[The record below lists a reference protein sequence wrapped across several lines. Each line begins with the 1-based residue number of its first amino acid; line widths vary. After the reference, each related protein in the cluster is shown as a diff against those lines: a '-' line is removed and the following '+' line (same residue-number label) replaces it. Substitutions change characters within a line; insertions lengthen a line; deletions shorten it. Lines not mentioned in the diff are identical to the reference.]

1 MESEE
6 TPPGRTWQ
14 RMKHAVIAHCDML
27 LQGLSFLY
35 VSATV
40 KVLQR
45 QGQTTIATNLLDV
58 EGVFLHL
65 LLQLG
70 TPNKQQSS

>member
-14 RMKHAVIAHCDML
+14 RMKHAVTAHCDML

-58 EGVFLHL
+58 EGAFFTSFAATWH
-65 LLQLG
+65 
-70 TPNKQQSS
+70 TKQTTK